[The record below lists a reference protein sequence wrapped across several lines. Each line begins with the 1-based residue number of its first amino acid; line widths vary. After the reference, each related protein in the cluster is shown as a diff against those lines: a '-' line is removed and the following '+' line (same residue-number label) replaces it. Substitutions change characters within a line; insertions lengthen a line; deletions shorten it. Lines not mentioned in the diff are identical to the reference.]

1 MTNTPEP
8 QDYFTQESA
17 NEHPNLDT
25 IYAYTK
31 DFLEKQNQ
39 GIDAVDRKIATIIGV
54 SGILLRFTKDLTG
67 TGILLAIKIVI
78 CVCVI
83 YTIWV
88 CVSGLNPKKIGQVVD
103 PDELLETE
111 RYYDAEEICK
121 LRIARAWRD
130 TANELEAQLS
140 KKSNTVNKAIT
151 SLVSSIFLFGIH
163 ITIEDL
169 IKPEN
174 MGWIQPVIQL
184 FDRIAHSSK
193 Y

>member
-1 MTNTPEP
+1 MTNTPDP
-8 QDYFTQESA
+8 QDYSTQESA

-39 GIDAVDRKIATIIGV
+39 GIDAVDRKIAMIIGV
-54 SGILLRFTKDLTG
+54 SGVLLRFTKDLTG
-67 TGILLAIKIVI
+67 SGILLAIKIVI

-88 CVSGLNPKKIGQVVD
+88 CVAGLNPKKIGQVVD

-130 TANELEAQLS
+130 AANELEEQLL

-151 SLVSSIFLFGIH
+151 SLVTSIFLFGVH

-174 MGWIQPVIQL
+174 MGWIQPVIQS
-184 FDRIAHSSK
+184 FDRFAHSLK